1 MNVTKIEEKIRKG
14 GACIMKIVR
23 CVKHSIEF
31 QLPTTE
37 EEFLLG
43 KLHDEVLRIQ
53 SHNEDYPQCK
63 MRVNT
68 QK

>member
-1 MNVTKIEEKIRKG
+1 MNVTKIEEKIKNG
-14 GACIMKIVR
+14 GANGMEIVR

-37 EEFLLG
+37 EEFLSG

-53 SHNEDYPQCK
+53 LHNEDYPQCK
-63 MRVNT
+63 MRANT

>member
-1 MNVTKIEEKIRKG
+1 MKKIR
-14 GACIMKIVR
+14 CIV
-23 CVKHSIEF
+23 HSIEF

-53 SHNEDYPQCK
+53 LHNEDYPQCK
-63 MRVNT
+63 MRANT